1 MAFIKKQKLVEEVK
15 EEPVVE
21 TITESVE
28 DNLQSALLEV
38 VADELS
44 YVAKLNRMIELAEE
58 AGKDDL
64 VTALKKSRASM
75 KTNIAEV
82 YGKGKKILGLVEEN
96 EQEDEKEAVTEAVD
110 PSKVYNGEKVSDI
123 VSDYTVDLIG
133 TDAANELEMLSRSFH
148 ANEDY
153 TAEQIDAELN
163 KYSIDPEAREAIETE
178 ISQLPDAKIERQQ
191 EFKMDMDNDIGLLEE
206 LKDEMRTFAGWDRLV
221 NLIVALKGIEYDG
234 QPGVCWGVNDYGK
247 GKGTIIA

>member
-64 VTALKKSRASM
+64 VSALKKSRASM

-82 YGKGKKILGLVEEN
+82 YGKSKKILGLVEE
-96 EQEDEKEAVTEAVD
+96 DEKEEKESVTEAVD

-148 ANEDY
+148 AGEDY

-163 KYSIDPEAREAIETE
+163 KYSIDPETREAIETE
-178 ISQLPDAKIERQQ
+178 ISQLTDAKIERQQ

-206 LKDEMRTFAGWDRLV
+206 LKDEMKTFAGRDRLI
-221 NLIVALKGIEYDG
+221 NLIVALKNIEYDG
-234 QPGVCWGVNDYGK
+234 QPGVYWGVNDYGK

>member
-1 MAFIKKQKLVEEVK
+1 MTFIKKQKLVEEIK

-44 YVAKLNRMIELAEE
+44 YVAKLNRMIELAEQAE
-58 AGKDDL
+58 KDDL

-96 EQEDEKEAVTEAVD
+96 EKEEKEEVTEAVD
-110 PSKVYNGEKVSDI
+110 PSKMYDGEKVADI
-123 VSDYTVDLIG
+123 ISDYTVDFIG
-133 TDAANELEMLSRSFH
+133 TEAANDLEMISQSFVYGQ
-148 ANEDY
+148 DY
-153 TAEQIDAELN
+153 TAEQIDNELN
-163 KYSIDPEAREAIETE
+163 KYQIDPQVREAIETE
-178 ISQLPDAKIERQQ
+178 ISQLPDAKQSRQQ
-191 EFKMDMDNDIGLLEE
+191 EFKSDIDSDIATLESI
-206 LKDEMRTFAGWDRLV
+206 KDSLTTFAAQSRLTDLIL
-221 NLIVALKGIEYDG
+221 NLQNIEYNGDA
-234 QPGVCWGVNDYGK
+234 GVVWGKNDYGQN
-247 GKGTIIA
+247 KGTIIA

>member
-1 MAFIKKQKLVEEVK
+1 MTFIKKQKLVEEIK

-28 DNLQSALLEV
+28 DNLQSAMLEV

-82 YGKGKKILGLVEEN
+82 YSKSKKILGLTEEDQA
-96 EQEDEKEAVTEAVD
+96 EEKEEVTEAVD
-110 PSKVYNGEKVSDI
+110 PTKLYDGEKVADI
-123 VSDYTVDLIG
+123 ISDYTVDFIG
-133 TDAANELEMLSRSFH
+133 TEAANELEMIAHSFYTG
-148 ANEDY
+148 EDY
-153 TAEQIDAELN
+153 TAEQIDTELN
-163 KYSIDPEAREAIETE
+163 KYQIDPDTREAIETE
-178 ISQLPDAKIERQQ
+178 ISQLPDAKQSRQQ
-191 EFKMDMDNDIGLLEE
+191 EFKSDLDSDISTLENIKDNLG
-206 LKDEMRTFAGWDRLV
+206 TFAAQSRLID
-221 NLIVALKGIEYDG
+221 LILSLKNIEYDG
-234 QPGVCWGVNDYGK
+234 RPGVVWGKNDYGQ
-247 GKGTIIA
+247 GKGSIIA

>member
-15 EEPVVE
+15 EESVVE

-64 VTALKKSRASM
+64 VSALKKSRASM

-82 YGKGKKILGLVEEN
+82 YSKSKKILGLVEE
-96 EQEDEKEAVTEAVD
+96 DEKEEKESVTEAVD

-148 ANEDY
+148 AGEDY

-163 KYSIDPEAREAIETE
+163 KYSIDPETREAIETE
-178 ISQLPDAKIERQQ
+178 ISQLTDAKIERQQ

-206 LKDEMRTFAGWDRLV
+206 LKDEMKTFAGRDRLI
-221 NLIVALKGIEYDG
+221 NLIVALKNIEYDG

>member
-82 YGKGKKILGLVEEN
+82 YGKGKKILGLVEE
-96 EQEDEKEAVTEAVD
+96 DEKEEKESVTEAVD

-133 TDAANELEMLSRSFH
+133 TDAANELEILSRSFN

-163 KYSIDPEAREAIETE
+163 KYSIDPETREAIETE
-178 ISQLPDAKIERQQ
+178 ISNLPDAKIERQQ

-234 QPGVCWGVNDYGK
+234 HPGVCWGVNDYGK

>member
-15 EEPVVE
+15 EPVVE

-96 EQEDEKEAVTEAVD
+96 EQEEEKESVTEAVD

-123 VSDYTVDLIG
+123 VSDYTVD
-133 TDAANELEMLSRSFH
+133 
-148 ANEDY
+148 
-153 TAEQIDAELN
+153 
-163 KYSIDPEAREAIETE
+163 
-178 ISQLPDAKIERQQ
+178 
-191 EFKMDMDNDIGLLEE
+191 
-206 LKDEMRTFAGWDRLV
+206 
-221 NLIVALKGIEYDG
+221 
-234 QPGVCWGVNDYGK
+234 
-247 GKGTIIA
+247 

>member
-64 VTALKKSRASM
+64 PQIVVFIDNLTALKELYLDNNDCG
-75 KTNIAEV
+75 TYIEPQ
-82 YGKGKKILGLVEEN
+82 Y
-96 EQEDEKEAVTEAVD
+96 
-110 PSKVYNGEKVSDI
+110 PSKV
-123 VSDYTVDLIG
+123 
-133 TDAANELEMLSRSFH
+133 ELEIGVFAKTLTFFKPT
-148 ANEDY
+148 
-153 TAEQIDAELN
+153 TAFDIKYIADNFEQ
-163 KYSIDPEAREAIETE
+163 S
-178 ISQLPDAKIERQQ
+178 
-191 EFKMDMDNDIGLLEE
+191 
-206 LKDEMRTFAGWDRLV
+206 
-221 NLIVALKGIEYDG
+221 
-234 QPGVCWGVNDYGK
+234 
-247 GKGTIIA
+247 

>member
-64 VTALKKSRASM
+64 VSALKKSRASM

-96 EQEDEKEAVTEAVD
+96 EQEEKESVTEAVD

-148 ANEDY
+148 AGEDY

-163 KYSIDPEAREAIETE
+163 KYSIDPETREAIETE
-178 ISQLPDAKIERQQ
+178 ISQLTDAKIERQQ

-206 LKDEMRTFAGWDRLV
+206 LKDEMKTFAGRDRLI
-221 NLIVALKGIEYDG
+221 NLIVALKNIEYDG
-234 QPGVCWGVNDYGK
+234 QPGVCWSVNDYGK